1 MITIKLIRLV
11 YVIVIGLTGVT
22 ALAMLLFAWSFAEWN
37 GALALATLVATPV
50 VSLFQIVVTRMALEF
65 VINQFKITEELRK
78 IREGGKARP

>member
-11 YVIVIGLTGVT
+11 YVLVIGFTGLT
-22 ALAMLLFAWSFAEWN
+22 ALTMLLFAWSFSEWN
-37 GALALATLVATPV
+37 GTLALATLLATPV

-78 IREGGKARP
+78 IREAGETGK